1 MREYERRDPFPV
13 AAFLMGLGL
22 GGLFDGI
29 VLHQVLQWHHMVSTP
44 VPPHTLADLQQ
55 NTLADGL
62 FHVAAWLLTVTGLL
76 VLLRASDGRVRVG
89 ARPWFAGG
97 LLLGWGA
104 FNLVEGLVDH
114 HLLSLH
120 HVRPGPDQDLYD
132 IGFLAWGAAMALV
145 GWWLVRSRAGE
156 VDRAGRA
163 SDPIV

>member
-1 MREYERRDPFPV
+1 MDTYQERDPFPV

-44 VPPHTLADLQQ
+44 VPPDTLANLEQ

-62 FHVAAWLLTVTGLL
+62 FHVAAWALTVAGVML
-76 VLLRASDGRVRVG
+76 LLRATDGRVRVG
-89 ARPWFAGG
+89 ARRWFVGG
-97 LLLGWGA
+97 LLLGWGT
-104 FNLVEGLVDH
+104 FNVVEGLVDH

-132 IGFLAWGAAMALV
+132 YAFLAWGAAMAVV
-145 GWWLVRSRAGE
+145 GWWVMRTRHE
-156 VDRAGRA
+156 RDRREPA
-163 SDPIV
+163 SDFIV

>member
-1 MREYERRDPFPV
+1 MQTYQPRDPFPV
-13 AAFLMGLGL
+13 AAVLMGLGL

-44 VPPHTLADLQQ
+44 VPPDTLADLEL

-62 FHVAAWLLTVTGLL
+62 FHVVAWVLTLAGLL
-76 VLLRASDGRVRVG
+76 LLLRATDGRVRVG
-89 ARPWFAGG
+89 ARRWFVGG

-104 FNLVEGLVDH
+104 FNVVEGVVDH

-132 IGFLAWGAAMALV
+132 VGFLVWGAFMALV
-145 GWWLVRSRAGE
+145 GWWLVRRRPDD
-156 VDRAGRA
+156 DRRRHAT
-163 SDPIV
+163 DFIV